1 VCLHLAHISMRL
13 GWSCYASA
21 CACKHQG
28 LWMYLHTMAGIR
40 THTELSVYLHLLAC
54 IEEMSMSLHF

>member
-1 VCLHLAHISMRL
+1 L

>member
-1 VCLHLAHISMRL
+1 MQVQVSARVKS
-13 GWSCYASA
+13 SA